1 MGIFEPVTTNFS
13 RTWGSS
19 AAGAGAAAVVV
30 VVVVVVA
37 VVAWALPVLD
47 SKL

>member
-1 MGIFEPVTTNFS
+1 MFDPVTTNFS

-19 AAGAGAAAVVV
+19 DVGATVEAVVV
-30 VVVVVVA
+30 VVVVVVFVA

-47 SKL
+47 IRL